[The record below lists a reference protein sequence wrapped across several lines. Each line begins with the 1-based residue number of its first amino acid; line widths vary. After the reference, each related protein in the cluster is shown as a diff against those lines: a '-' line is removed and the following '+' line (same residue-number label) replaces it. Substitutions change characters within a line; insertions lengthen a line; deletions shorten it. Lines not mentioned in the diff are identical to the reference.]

1 MADMLKSSTSDASL
15 SQGLAEPGAETPSL
29 VNLLPFGIN
38 PKRLSM
44 RLARATDFSL
54 RILMLLAGQKDDKPI
69 PIDEIATRL
78 EIART
83 HAMKIVAKLARH
95 GLVTAHRGRSGG
107 VVLAIPAA
115 EIRIGEVVRLF
126 ESDFHLVDCL
136 QEGGTHQP
144 CVFLPR
150 CALKS
155 VIVEATNAFLA
166 SLDSVTLEDV
176 AHNSRK
182 PRTPREV
189 TANTGPAQNR
199 G

>member
-1 MADMLKSSTSDASL
+1 
-15 SQGLAEPGAETPSL
+15 
-29 VNLLPFGIN
+29 
-38 PKRLSM
+38 M

-54 RILMLLAGQKDDKPI
+54 RILMLLAGRNDDRPI
-69 PIDEIATRL
+69 SIDEIATRL

-95 GLVTAHRGRSGG
+95 ELVIAHRGRSGG
-107 VVLAIPAA
+107 ILLARPPS

-136 QEGGTHQP
+136 QEGRSDNP

-155 VIVEATNAFLA
+155 AIVDATNAFLET
-166 SLDSVTLEDV
+166 LDAVTL
-176 AHNSRK
+176 AQIAQNTRK
-182 PRTPREV
+182 PRKPRA
-189 TANTGPAQNR
+189 TAQPA
-199 G
+199 GA